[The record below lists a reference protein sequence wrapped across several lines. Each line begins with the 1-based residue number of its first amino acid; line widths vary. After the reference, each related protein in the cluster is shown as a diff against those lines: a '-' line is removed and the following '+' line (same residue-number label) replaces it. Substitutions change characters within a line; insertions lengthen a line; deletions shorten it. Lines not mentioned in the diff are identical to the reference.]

1 PKSRALLSAVSPHDF
16 SNENHPFGTAQE
28 IEIGMGLARAHRV
41 SYVGELGWE
50 LYVSADQ
57 ATHVFEAIEAA
68 GADHGLTGD
77 VTFTTQLSGGAKKS
91 SSVFDPDPGAGA
103 QTHTAA
109 FKKTDVGTGFWEAY
123 VQWTSNNGDR
133 ETLLGLQFRDTSV
146 IGAYSSGE
154 SFQQNKTADVP
165 VWEP

>member
-1 PKSRALLSAVSPHDF
+1 MPLGGGVHAFDAITNP
-16 SNENHPFGTAQE
+16 
-28 IEIGMGLARAHRV
+28 IEIFDWSALFGWAGTGSGKLTWAYTPGADNGLA
-41 SYVGELGWE
+41 
-50 LYVSADQ
+50 
-57 ATHVFEAIEAA
+57 
-68 GADHGLTGD
+68 GD
-77 VTFTTQLSGGAKKS
+77 VTFTTQLTGGSKKS
-91 SSVFDPDPGAGA
+91 SSVFDADPSAGT
-103 QTHTAA
+103 QTHTAS
-109 FKKTDVGTGFWEAY
+109 FKKGDVGTGFWEAY